1 MKSYVEINVKSGMP
15 LVHEAM
21 DYLERKLS
29 DLRREKCK
37 CVVVIHGYG
46 STGKGGAIGKAVRR
60 YLMEE
65 KAKGRVKA
73 VVFGENLTIFNF
85 EALAMKS
92 RYPELAPYF
101 SVCNEGIT
109 AVEL

>member
-1 MKSYVEINVKSGMP
+1 MKTYTEINIKSGMP

-37 CVVVIHGYG
+37 CVLIIHGYG
-46 STGKGGAIGKAVRR
+46 STGKGGAIGKAARR
-60 YLMEE
+60 FLLEE
-65 KAKGRVKA
+65 KAQGHVKS
-73 VVFGENLTIFNF
+73 VVFGEDLTIFNF
-85 EALAMKS
+85 EALALKS
-92 RYPELAPYF
+92 RYPELARYF
-101 SVCNEGIT
+101 TVSNEGVT